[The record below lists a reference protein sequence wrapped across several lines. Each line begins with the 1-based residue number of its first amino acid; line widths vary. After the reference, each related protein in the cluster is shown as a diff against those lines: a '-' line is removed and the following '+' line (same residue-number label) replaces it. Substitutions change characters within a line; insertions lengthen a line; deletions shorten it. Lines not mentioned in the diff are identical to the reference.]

1 MNNQVKISVII
12 NCLNGQE
19 YLNEAIESVINQT
32 YTNWEIVFLDNCST
46 DKSFE
51 IVKNYNN
58 DKIKVF
64 KSDKYLVCGEA
75 RNLAISKATGKY
87 IAFLDSDDIWEK
99 TKLQMQLNLIEKTK
113 NKIVYCNSF
122 IKNKKLKL
130 LSKKKLPEGNLTKRI
145 INNNPII
152 FSSVMFDSDIFF
164 KENYRFNKYEIIED
178 LDIFFRLSKNH
189 NFSAVQSPL
198 VIYRDHQNMISKKK
212 FELHI
217 DELSNW
223 ADEFKD
229 EIDKNDLNKMKSKI
243 YYNKSSI
250 NLKNYHFED
259 FFENLKFVKQ
269 NNLIIRLLIKFV
281 IQNIKRLK
289 N

>member
-1 MNNQVKISVII
+1 MNHKVKISVII

-19 YLNEAIESVINQT
+19 FLKEAIESVINQT

-46 DKSFE
+46 DKSIE

-58 DKIKVF
+58 DKIKIF

-75 RNLAISKATGKY
+75 RNLAISKVTGKY

-113 NKIVYCNSF
+113 SKIVYCNSF
-122 IKNKKLKL
+122 IKNNKLKL
-130 LSKKKLPEGNLTKRI
+130 LSKKKLPEGNLTKKI

-178 LDIFFRLSKNH
+178 LDLFFRLSKNY
-189 NFSAVQSPL
+189 NFSVVQSPL
-198 VIYRDHQNMISKKK
+198 VVYRDHQNMISKKK

-223 ADEFKD
+223 ADKFKN
-229 EIDKNDLNKMKSKI
+229 EIDKNDLDKMKSKI

-269 NNLIIRLLIKFV
+269 NNLIIRLIIKFV
-281 IQNIKRLK
+281 IQKIKRLK

>member
-1 MNNQVKISVII
+1 
-12 NCLNGQE
+12 
-19 YLNEAIESVINQT
+19 
-32 YTNWEIVFLDNCST
+32 
-46 DKSFE
+46 
-51 IVKNYNN
+51 
-58 DKIKVF
+58 
-64 KSDKYLVCGEA
+64 
-75 RNLAISKATGKY
+75 
-87 IAFLDSDDIWEK
+87 
-99 TKLQMQLNLIEKTK
+99 
-113 NKIVYCNSF
+113 
-122 IKNKKLKL
+122 
-130 LSKKKLPEGNLTKRI
+130 
-145 INNNPII
+145 
-152 FSSVMFDSDIFF
+152 MFDSDIFF